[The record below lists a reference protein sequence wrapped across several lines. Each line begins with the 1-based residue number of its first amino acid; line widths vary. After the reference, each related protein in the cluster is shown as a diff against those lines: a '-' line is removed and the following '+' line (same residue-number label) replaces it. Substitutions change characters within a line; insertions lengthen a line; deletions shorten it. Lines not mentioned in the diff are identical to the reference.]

1 MEPRISYGTGFN
13 IQANNPAPGS
23 FFGLASG
30 VPALLRGRP
39 AGMTVSALIRP
50 DGTANGNLPSVPALE
65 FAAGARNLAAADEGW
80 QIVVITSG
88 DERGVNVGIGDNN
101 LSLVVANSLD
111 MLVTMVWDGAEFTVY
126 VNGVFVSDIG
136 GTLTAGP
143 DSFGIGGTSDPSWL
157 AADPAAGGL
166 WRSSLAGL
174 WVTPDVLDA
183 PAVHDHFE
191 QVQLAKDIRAVGVG
205 GNAPSTAAYL
215 WSVRRGLPQLVD
227 QGTETWVDEVQGLSL
242 ARIGTPVGASVGV
255 RRTDWDQKQTSQPGR
270 P

>member
-1 MEPRISYGTGFN
+1 VESRISYGTGFN

-50 DGTANGNLPSVPALE
+50 DGTADSNDPGVPLTE
-65 FAAGARNLAAADEGW
+65 FAAGTRNFAAADEGW
-80 QIVVITSG
+80 QIILNTAG
-88 DERGVNVGIGDNN
+88 DARAIFVGIGDNN
-101 LSLVVANSLD
+101 RGIEVANDLD
-111 MLVTMVWDGAEFTVY
+111 MVVTMVWDAAELTVY
-126 VNGVFVSDIG
+126 VNGVYLAGIG

-143 DSFGIGGTSDPSWL
+143 DSFGIGGTPDPSWL
-157 AADPAAGGL
+157 VADPTAGGL

-174 WVTPDVLDA
+174 WVTPDVLDP

-191 QVQLAKDIRAVGVG
+191 QVQLAQDMRAVGVG

-255 RRTDWDQKQTSQPGR
+255 RRTDWDQKQTSNIR